1 MQISLEKPSNLERRL
16 TVEVPEDQIA
26 PKVQSRLE
34 ELRKSVR
41 LDGFR
46 QGKAPLS
53 VIRQRFGPRV
63 RDEIVGEVLQSSFS
77 DALGQESLRPAGQPV
92 IDPVS
97 SKPGAGLT
105 YTATFEVFPEFELAP
120 VEQLALT
127 RTTCEVGDADVDAMI
142 EKLREQHREWVAVE
156 RPAADGDQLA
166 IDFKG
171 YVDGEIFEGGSGED
185 FDLEL
190 GTGMMIDGFEDGL
203 RGQTAGSEVTLD
215 LKFPDEYRN
224 TELAGKPV
232 RFEIT
237 IKKVSEPLLPSVD
250 EAFMEKFGV
259 AGGDMAAFRAEILTN
274 MEKERDRAVR
284 QRFNNEVMEKLA
296 AANDIDIPGSLVAPE
311 AERLRQ
317 QIARELIMRGV
328 NPAESAD
335 EFESAVQQRAQ
346 NRVKL
351 GLIMA
356 EMVKQAELRADP
368 VKVREMVENMA
379 AGYEDPAAVV
389 KWYYDNPEQL
399 QQVEALCLE
408 DMTVNWV
415 ADRAQVTEQA
425 VTFDALMNPVQTDEK
440 VEASS

>member
-63 RDEIVGEVLQSSFS
+63 RDEIVSEVLQSSFS

-120 VEQLALT
+120 VEQLELT

-171 YVDGEIFEGGSGED
+171 YVDDEIFEGGSGED

-190 GTGMMIDGFEDGL
+190 GTGMMIDGFEEGL

-224 TELAGKPV
+224 TDLAGKPV

-237 IKKVSEPLLPSVD
+237 IKKVSEPLLPTVD
-250 EAFMEKFGV
+250 AAFMEKFGV

-284 QRFNNEVMEKLA
+284 QQFNNEVMEKLA

-368 VKVREMVENMA
+368 AKVREMVENMA